1 VVQILSGRKNNFG
14 GVSKTAVT
22 KKIISQQQFQMI
34 IFRRSKLTISAA
46 SATVYTFVF
55 FLSVDDGASLS
66 PYLGVFSFLGM
77 IKK

>member
-1 VVQILSGRKNNFG
+1 
-14 GVSKTAVT
+14 
-22 KKIISQQQFQMI
+22 MI